1 MQRRRL
7 RITGPIVQTSLGAYC
22 VLPGTPNLLC
32 HNLSLRGPVPVGAL
46 FFSWRRAD
54 VRWMPRYYFIPVYP
68 DRIIGDD
75 RGTVVPSDEAAI
87 GAAREIIDELLE
99 DCGPDEPRPII
110 MVRNE
115 AGEVVYQ
122 FPSN

>member
-1 MQRRRL
+1 L
-7 RITGPIVQTSLGAYC
+7 AEFGA
-22 VLPGTPNLLC
+22 
-32 HNLSLRGPVPVGAL
+32 VGAL
-46 FFSWRRAD
+46 FFSGHRAD
-54 VRWMPRYYFIPVYP
+54 VQWMPRYFFILLYP
-68 DRIIGDD
+68 DRIIGDP

-99 DCGPDEPRPII
+99 DSGPGQPRPII

-115 AGEVVYQ
+115 AGEVIYQ

>member
-1 MQRRRL
+1 MVGHPRR
-7 RITGPIVQTSLGAYC
+7 PSMV
-22 VLPGTPNLLC
+22 
-32 HNLSLRGPVPVGAL
+32 NLSLASFAVLSGL
-46 FFSWRRAD
+46 FVFSGRRAD
-54 VRWMPRYYFIPVYP
+54 ARPMPRYFFILVYP
-68 DRIIGDD
+68 DRIISDP

-99 DCGPDEPRPII
+99 DSGPGQPRPII

-115 AGEVVYQ
+115 AGENYQ